1 MKRKGDLLSTWSGRA
16 FIAALALLIGLG
28 MAGVGAL
35 LSSTYGAA
43 QVAGNARQLHW
54 TNATVGAAG
63 ITRAAIAQAVFFS
76 FDDRSGDKATAIEEG
91 RANLATLAEASG
103 SAYASEILVNL
114 IEELVAAGQETVD
127 MAEIGNPADAETHRL
142 TFVEPNFAMLKSE
155 LEANQGDLTARIADS
170 ESTGGTISRI
180 TFVAIAFLIPAI
192 AMVVFWLLL
201 RRRLREREAEMQAYI
216 DAERELNRAKDDFL
230 ASLSHELRTPLTTI
244 VGFSEILNE
253 DPTVRGPAREHVH
266 LISASSADLS
276 RMVNDLL
283 TAARLDADALSI
295 QPEPVDLAEQVEAA
309 TAPYVRA
316 GEDLQIRVPSIEVY
330 ADPLHARQVVDNLV
344 SNALRHGGEHIQIT
358 GTSTNGHGVLV
369 VADDGPGVP
378 PELEERLFKRFFHKG
393 RQGLVA
399 GSVGLGLAISNE
411 LAQRMGGSLR
421 YQRIDG
427 WTSFS
432 FHLPSVPTVDLG
444 ERQPILAGT
453 QRKD

>member
-1 MKRKGDLLSTWSGRA
+1 M
-16 FIAALALLIGLG
+16 ALLIGLG
-28 MAGVGAL
+28 MAGVGTL
-35 LSSTYGAA
+35 LSSTHGAA
-43 QVAGNARQLHW
+43 QVAGNARELHW

-76 FDDRSGDKATAIEEG
+76 FDDRSGDKATAIEEA

-103 SAYASEILVNL
+103 SAYASELSVNL

-127 MAEIGNPADAETHRL
+127 MAEVGLSTDAETRRL
-142 TFVEPNFAMLKSE
+142 TFVEPSFAMLRSE
-155 LEANQGDLTARIADS
+155 LEASQSKLTARIADS

-201 RRRLREREAEMQAYI
+201 RRRLREREAEMQAYV

-244 VGFSEILNE
+244 VGFSEILSE

-266 LISASSADLS
+266 LISASSADLF

-283 TAARLDADALSI
+283 TGARLDADALSM
-295 QPEPVDLAEQVEAA
+295 QMGPVDLAQQVEAV

-316 GEDLQIRVPSIEVY
+316 GEDLQIGVPSIEVY
-330 ADPLHARQVVDNLV
+330 ADPLHIRQVVHNLV
-344 SNALRHGGEHIQIT
+344 SNALRHGGDHIRIT
-358 GTSTNGHGVLV
+358 GTSKNGYGVLV
-369 VADDGPGVP
+369 VVDDGPGVP

-399 GSVGLGLAISNE
+399 GSVGLGLAISDE
-411 LAQRMGGSLR
+411 LARRMGESLR

-432 FHLPSVPTVDLG
+432 FHLPSVPTVDLD
-444 ERQPILAGT
+444 ERQPSFAGT
-453 QRKD
+453 QHTE